1 MRAKYRV
8 IDRVLSDNV
17 CYTVTI
23 TIMKKSLASPPS
35 FRRRAT
41 TLAGL
46 LSLASLITVL
56 SLSGLTHATVTHLSE
71 SYTSEEQLPLSA
83 IVSLK
88 DNADD
93 QVVAAN
99 TGNVDKMLGVVIDR
113 SDASMSVSGGKAN
126 EVQIAKTGTLQVL
139 VSNINGIV
147 EQGDYIT
154 ASPINGVGMRATG
167 STKVIG
173 VAQNNLTNGVAQQVT
188 NADGTQQTVSVGTI
202 AVLVSVSGYIDKS
215 ENSFIPR
222 PVQEVANTLA
232 GRTVSPLP
240 ILLSL
245 GVFLVTLIIVTVI
258 IYSMVRNGIIS
269 VGRNPLS
276 SGAIYKNVV
285 QLSVLVIGLLV
296 GAGILIYFILT
307 RM

>member
-1 MRAKYRV
+1 MIISTLRV
-8 IDRVLSDNV
+8 RF
-17 CYTVTI
+17 
-23 TIMKKSLASPPS
+23 SLALTSLAVL
-35 FRRRAT
+35 F
-41 TLAGL
+41 TLAVITP
-46 LSLASLITVL
+46 SPALAIT
-56 SLSGLTHATVTHLSE
+56 TYIAE
-71 SYTSEEQLPLSA
+71 SYTAEEALPMNS

-88 DNADD
+88 SNSNDS
-93 QVVAAN
+93 VVAAN
-99 TGNVDKMLGVVIDR
+99 TSNVDTMIGVTIDR
-113 SDASMSVSGGKAN
+113 NDASITVTNGKEN
-126 EVQIAKTGTLQVL
+126 QVQVAKSGTLQVL
-139 VSNINGIV
+139 VSDINGAV

-173 VAQNNLTNGVAQQVT
+173 IAQNSLTGGVAQT
-188 NADGTQQTVSVGTI
+188 IKNGDGSEQSVKVGTVP
-202 AVLVSVSGYIDKS
+202 VLVSVSGYIEKS

-222 PVQEVANTLA
+222 PVQEIANTLA

-245 GVFLVTLIIVTVI
+245 GVFLVTLIVVTII

-276 SGAIYKNVV
+276 SSAIYRNVI
-285 QLSVLVIGLLV
+285 QLSVLVLGILV
-296 GAGILIYFILT
+296 GAGVIIYFILT

>member
-1 MRAKYRV
+1 MGH
-8 IDRVLSDNV
+8 V

-23 TIMKKSLASPPS
+23 TTMKKISRTPLFSRSLRVFGIFFVLFSTAS
-35 FRRRAT
+35 
-41 TLAGL
+41 LL
-46 LSLASLITVL
+46 LSIPA
-56 SLSGLTHATVTHLSE
+56 HATLTNLSE
-71 SYTSEEQLPLSA
+71 SYITDEQLPLSA

-93 QVVAAN
+93 RVVASN
-99 TGNVDKMLGVVIDR
+99 TGNVDKMIGVVIDR
-113 SDASMSVSGGKAN
+113 SDASISVSDGKEN
-126 EVQIAKTGTLQVL
+126 EVQVAKTGTLQVL
-139 VSNINGIV
+139 VSDINGAI

-173 VAQNNLTNGVAQQVT
+173 IAQNNLINGVSQQVN
-188 NADGTQQTVSVGTI
+188 NADGTQQNVRVGTVS
-202 AVLVSVSGYIDKS
+202 VLVSVSGYIDKS

-222 PVQEVANTLA
+222 PVQEIANTLA

-245 GVFLVTLIIVTVI
+245 GVFVVTLIIVTAI

-276 SGAIYKNVV
+276 SGAIYRNVV
-285 QLSVLVIGLLV
+285 QLSVLIIGLLV

>member
-1 MRAKYRV
+1 MIISTLRV
-8 IDRVLSDNV
+8 RFALAL
-17 CYTVTI
+17 T
-23 TIMKKSLASPPS
+23 SLAVL
-35 FRRRAT
+35 F
-41 TLAGL
+41 TLAVVTP
-46 LSLASLITVL
+46 SPALAI
-56 SLSGLTHATVTHLSE
+56 ATYIAE
-71 SYTSEEQLPLSA
+71 SYTAEEALPMNS

-88 DNADD
+88 SNSNDS
-93 QVVAAN
+93 VVAAN
-99 TGNVDKMLGVVIDR
+99 TSNVDTMIGVTIDR
-113 SDASMSVSGGKAN
+113 NDASITVTNGKEN
-126 EVQIAKTGTLQVL
+126 QVQVAKSGTLQVL
-139 VSNINGIV
+139 VSDINGAV

-173 VAQNNLTNGVAQQVT
+173 IAQNGLTGGVAQT
-188 NADGTQQTVSVGTI
+188 IKNGDGSEQSVKVGTVP
-202 AVLVSVSGYIDKS
+202 VLVSVSGYIEKS

-222 PVQEVANTLA
+222 PVQEIANTLA

-245 GVFLVTLIIVTVI
+245 GVFLVTLIVVTII

-276 SGAIYKNVV
+276 SSAIYRNVI
-285 QLSVLVIGLLV
+285 QLSVLVLGILV
-296 GAGILIYFILT
+296 GAGVIIYFILT

>member
-1 MRAKYRV
+1 MGH
-8 IDRVLSDNV
+8 V

-23 TIMKKSLASPPS
+23 TTMKKISRTPLFSRSLRVFGIFFALFSTAS
-35 FRRRAT
+35 
-41 TLAGL
+41 LL
-46 LSLASLITVL
+46 LSIPA
-56 SLSGLTHATVTHLSE
+56 HATLTNLSE
-71 SYTSEEQLPLSA
+71 SYITDEQLPLSA

-93 QVVAAN
+93 RVVASN
-99 TGNVDKMLGVVIDR
+99 TGNVDKMIGVVIDR
-113 SDASMSVSGGKAN
+113 SDASISVSDGKEN
-126 EVQIAKTGTLQVL
+126 EVQVAKTGTLQVL
-139 VSNINGIV
+139 VSDINGAI

-167 STKVIG
+167 STKVTGI
-173 VAQNNLTNGVAQQVT
+173 AQNNLINGVSQQVN
-188 NADGTQQTVSVGTI
+188 NADGTQQNVRVGTVS
-202 AVLVSVSGYIDKS
+202 VLVSVSGYIDKS

-222 PVQEVANTLA
+222 PVQEIANTLA

-245 GVFLVTLIIVTVI
+245 GVFVVTLIIVTAI

-276 SGAIYKNVV
+276 SGAIYRNVV
-285 QLSVLVIGLLV
+285 QLSVLIIGLLV

>member
-1 MRAKYRV
+1 MIISTLRV
-8 IDRVLSDNV
+8 RF
-17 CYTVTI
+17 
-23 TIMKKSLASPPS
+23 A
-35 FRRRAT
+35 
-41 TLAGL
+41 
-46 LSLASLITVL
+46 LASLAVLFTLAVITPSPAL
-56 SLSGLTHATVTHLSE
+56 AITTYIAE
-71 SYTSEEQLPLSA
+71 SYTAEEALPMNS

-88 DNADD
+88 SNSNDS
-93 QVVAAN
+93 VVAAN
-99 TGNVDKMLGVVIDR
+99 TSNVDTMIGVTIDR
-113 SDASMSVSGGKAN
+113 NDASITVTNGKEN
-126 EVQIAKTGTLQVL
+126 QVQVAKSGTLQVL
-139 VSNINGIV
+139 VSDINGAV

-173 VAQNNLTNGVAQQVT
+173 IAQNGLTGGVAQT
-188 NADGTQQTVSVGTI
+188 IKNGDGTEQSVKVGTVP
-202 AVLVSVSGYIDKS
+202 VLVSVSGYIEKS

-222 PVQEVANTLA
+222 PVQEIANTLA

-245 GVFLVTLIIVTVI
+245 GVFLVTLIVVTII

-276 SGAIYKNVV
+276 SSAIYRNVI
-285 QLSVLVIGLLV
+285 QLSVLVLGILV
-296 GAGILIYFILT
+296 GAGVIIYFILT

>member
-1 MRAKYRV
+1 MIISTLRV
-8 IDRVLSDNV
+8 RFALAL
-17 CYTVTI
+17 T
-23 TIMKKSLASPPS
+23 SLAVL
-35 FRRRAT
+35 F
-41 TLAGL
+41 TLAVITP
-46 LSLASLITVL
+46 SPALAIT
-56 SLSGLTHATVTHLSE
+56 TYIAE
-71 SYTSEEQLPLSA
+71 SYTAEEALPMNS

-88 DNADD
+88 SNSNDS
-93 QVVAAN
+93 VVAAN
-99 TGNVDKMLGVVIDR
+99 TSNVDTMIGVTIDR
-113 SDASMSVSGGKAN
+113 NDASITVTNGKEN
-126 EVQIAKTGTLQVL
+126 QVQVAKSGTLQVL
-139 VSNINGIV
+139 VSDINGAV

-173 VAQNNLTNGVAQQVT
+173 IAQNGLSGGVAQT
-188 NADGTQQTVSVGTI
+188 IKNGDGTEQSVKVGTVP
-202 AVLVSVSGYIDKS
+202 VLVSVSGYIEKS

-222 PVQEVANTLA
+222 PVQEIANTLA

-245 GVFLVTLIIVTVI
+245 GVFLVTLIVVTII

-276 SGAIYKNVV
+276 SSAIYRNVI
-285 QLSVLVIGLLV
+285 QLSVLVLGILV
-296 GAGILIYFILT
+296 GAGVIIYFILT

>member
-1 MRAKYRV
+1 MMPLFA
-8 IDRVLSDNV
+8 IL
-17 CYTVTI
+17 VTI
-23 TIMKKSLASPPS
+23 SSTPYLSMKRTTLRLRFTLALTSLAALFAVAFISPVP
-35 FRRRAT
+35 AQAIT
-41 TLAGL
+41 TYIA
-46 LSLASLITVL
+46 
-56 SLSGLTHATVTHLSE
+56 E
-71 SYTSEEQLPLSA
+71 SYTSEEALPMNS

-88 DNADD
+88 SNSNDS
-93 QVVAAN
+93 VVAAN
-99 TGNVDKMLGVVIDR
+99 TSNVDTMIGVIIDR
-113 SDASMSVSGGKAN
+113 NDASITVTNGKEN
-126 EVQIAKTGTLQVL
+126 QVQVAKSGTLQVL
-139 VSNINGIV
+139 VSDVNGAV

-173 VAQNNLTNGVAQQVT
+173 IAQNSLSGGVSQT
-188 NADGTQQTVSVGTI
+188 IKNADGGEQSVKVGTVP
-202 AVLVSVSGYIDKS
+202 VLVSVSGYIEKS

-222 PVQEVANTLA
+222 PVQEIANTLA

-245 GVFLVTLIIVTVI
+245 GVFLVTLIVVTII

-276 SGAIYKNVV
+276 SSAIYRNVI
-285 QLSVLVIGLLV
+285 QLSVLVLGILV
-296 GAGILIYFILT
+296 GAGVIIYFILT

>member
-1 MRAKYRV
+1 MIISTLRV
-8 IDRVLSDNV
+8 RF
-17 CYTVTI
+17 
-23 TIMKKSLASPPS
+23 A
-35 FRRRAT
+35 
-41 TLAGL
+41 
-46 LSLASLITVL
+46 LASLAVLFTLAVITPSPAL
-56 SLSGLTHATVTHLSE
+56 AITTYIAE
-71 SYTSEEQLPLSA
+71 SYTAEEALPMNS

-88 DNADD
+88 SNSNDS
-93 QVVAAN
+93 VVAAN
-99 TGNVDKMLGVVIDR
+99 TSNVDTMIGVTIDR
-113 SDASMSVSGGKAN
+113 NDASITVTNGKEN
-126 EVQIAKTGTLQVL
+126 QVQVAKSGTLQVL
-139 VSNINGIV
+139 VSDINGAV

-173 VAQNNLTNGVAQQVT
+173 IAQNGLTGGVAQT
-188 NADGTQQTVSVGTI
+188 IKNSDGTEQSVKVGTVP
-202 AVLVSVSGYIDKS
+202 VLVSVSGYIEKS

-222 PVQEVANTLA
+222 PVQEIANTLA

-245 GVFLVTLIIVTVI
+245 GVFLVTLIVVTII

-276 SGAIYKNVV
+276 SSAIYRNVI
-285 QLSVLVIGLLV
+285 QLSVLVLGILV
-296 GAGILIYFILT
+296 GAGVIIYFILT

>member
-1 MRAKYRV
+1 MIISTLRV
-8 IDRVLSDNV
+8 RF
-17 CYTVTI
+17 
-23 TIMKKSLASPPS
+23 A
-35 FRRRAT
+35 
-41 TLAGL
+41 
-46 LSLASLITVL
+46 LASLAVLFTLAVVTPSPALAIT
-56 SLSGLTHATVTHLSE
+56 TYIAE
-71 SYTSEEQLPLSA
+71 SYTAEEALPMNS

-88 DNADD
+88 SNSNDS
-93 QVVAAN
+93 VVAAN
-99 TGNVDKMLGVVIDR
+99 TSNVDTMIGVTIDR
-113 SDASMSVSGGKAN
+113 NDASITVTNGKEN
-126 EVQIAKTGTLQVL
+126 QVQVAKSGTLQVL
-139 VSNINGIV
+139 VSDINGAV

-173 VAQNNLTNGVAQQVT
+173 IAQNSLTGGVAQT
-188 NADGTQQTVSVGTI
+188 IKNGDGSEQSVKVGTVP
-202 AVLVSVSGYIDKS
+202 VLVSVSGYIEKS

-222 PVQEVANTLA
+222 PVQEIANTLA

-245 GVFLVTLIIVTVI
+245 GVFLVTLIVVTII

-276 SGAIYKNVV
+276 SSAIYRNVI
-285 QLSVLVIGLLV
+285 QLSVLVLGILV
-296 GAGILIYFILT
+296 GAGVIIYFILT